1 MLFGVLYAPH
11 TGGSSEEAQKR
22 SLQLF
27 TQWSPPF
34 EFKAQYAR
42 GDGKGG
48 IAVIEADSGE
58 AVVEGISPWLPFF
71 EFDVTPVVDIQA
83 AVPLFQRAYEWR
95 DSVG

>member
-11 TGGSSEEAQKR
+11 AGGSEDMQKR

-34 EFKAQYAR
+34 EFKVHYAR

-48 IAVIEADSGE
+48 IAIVESDTAE

-71 EFDVTPVVDIQA
+71 DFDVTPVVDIQA

-95 DSVG
+95 DSVS